1 MRLKRN
7 IVRQLER
14 AIANDD
20 MSLIK
25 SIENVLKKLLE
36 KPENFETETGHEF
49 DYVNYLAKDDIFY
62 QISFAQIKEAK

>member
-25 SIENVLKKLLE
+25 SIEKVLKKLLE
-36 KPENFETETGHEF
+36 KPENLVLCSDAYKYSHHR
-49 DYVNYLAKDDIFY
+49 FY
-62 QISFAQIKEAK
+62 GSEMTKWFLI